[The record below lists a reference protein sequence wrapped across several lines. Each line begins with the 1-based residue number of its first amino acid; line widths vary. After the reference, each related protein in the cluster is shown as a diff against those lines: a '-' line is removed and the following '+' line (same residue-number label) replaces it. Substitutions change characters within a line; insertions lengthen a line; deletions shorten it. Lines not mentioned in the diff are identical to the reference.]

1 MKALILAGGFGTR
14 LRPLSCTRPKL
25 MFPVLNRELLD
36 WTLERLSK
44 SGVDRVI
51 LAVNHMADALERS
64 FRYSRYGIEIV
75 YSRESRPLGTGG
87 PIKNAEGFLIEG
99 GEPFFV
105 LNGDVFSDV
114 DYGKIYSF
122 HEGSGAKATI
132 ALYEVEDPGRFGV
145 VELGEKGRIK
155 RFVEKP
161 KPGEAPS
168 RLVNA
173 GVYVLDPSVLDI
185 IPHGR
190 KVSTERKVFPAL
202 AREGSLCGYRFD
214 GIWVDIGLPEDY
226 FLANRMMLRH
236 LAADEPLVGKNV
248 KVHETAKVVAPSA
261 VGEGSTVAEDAVVG
275 PYAVVGRGV
284 EVGKGCRI
292 DGSIIFQGAIVE
304 SFASIRGAIVGEDS
318 IVGRWAKIEE
328 GCIVGDHA
336 LIGDNVT
343 LTKNVEIC
351 PFREVRSSIL
361 EPGKVM

>member
-114 DYGKIYSF
+114 DYGKIYEF
-122 HEGSGAKATI
+122 HEGSGARATI

-214 GIWVDIGLPEDY
+214 GLWVDIGLPEDY
-226 FLANRMMLRH
+226 FLVNRMMLRH
-236 LAADEPLVGKNV
+236 LAAEPLVGKNV

-261 VGEGSTVAEDAVVG
+261 VGDGSTVAEDAVVG

-292 DGSIIFQGAIVE
+292 DGSIIFEGAIVE

-343 LTKNVEIC
+343 LTRNVEIC

-361 EPGKVM
+361 EPSKVM